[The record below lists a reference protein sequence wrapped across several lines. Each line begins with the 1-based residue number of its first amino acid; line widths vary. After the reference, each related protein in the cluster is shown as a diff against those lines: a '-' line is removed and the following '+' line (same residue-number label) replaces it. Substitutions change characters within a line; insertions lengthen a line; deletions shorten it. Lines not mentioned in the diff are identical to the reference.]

1 MSAFEKII
9 QLEQNFLDRKDLLK
23 SKREQKLQELENSQ
37 KAQLLALEKEL
48 RVLNEKTRSA
58 TDHEVKKMH
67 DTLNAEL
74 ELNEQKFKQA
84 FKKEKENIVERVFN
98 EVQKL

>member
-23 SKREQKLQELENSQ
+23 SEREQKLQELENSQ

-58 TDHEVKKMH
+58 TDREVKKMH

-84 FKKEKENIVERVFN
+84 FKTEKENIVERVFD

>member
-23 SKREQKLQELENSQ
+23 SEREQKLQELENSQ

-48 RVLNEKTRSA
+48 RVLNEKTRSS

-84 FKKEKENIVERVFN
+84 FRKEKENIVERVFN